1 MARDQES
8 WATQGLN
15 LQRTIEVSKDEI
27 DYFPA
32 SLFLNRSQM

>member
-15 LQRTIEVSKDEI
+15 LQRTIVQPSIAAIPSYEKE
-27 DYFPA
+27 A
-32 SLFLNRSQM
+32 LKAK